1 MVSHQIVYI
10 YYLNFVISGNSSLLT
25 FIANKNPSK
34 NRMQPTPM
42 TSDFGTG
49 CNPPC
54 VGSAYIW
61 SMEIPLTDYSGRCL
75 HIYIYIYLYIYIH
88 VYKSKT
94 SFKYHVPTCLR
105 SLRSLRPW
113 GPLYFCRKSYTSFWI
128 PVLFVGKKSK
138 QRNVCRQDYGFT
150 ADDWPLMDHG
160 FKARFEEPAVKG
172 WHRFFPMV
180 NRFGLT
186 GKWFKTCLRKLF

>member
-1 MVSHQIVYI
+1 MGYDCLWCVFITYQCFFLACGSWKVSSWRPNNEIPTGLCIDLHWRSLFSHIWFAFSSEMVSHQIVYI

-75 HIYIYIYLYIYIH
+75 HIYIYIYIYIY
-88 VYKSKT
+88 
-94 SFKYHVPTCLR
+94 TC
-105 SLRSLRPW
+105 
-113 GPLYFCRKSYTSFWI
+113 I
-128 PVLFVGKKSK
+128 
-138 QRNVCRQDYGFT
+138 
-150 ADDWPLMDHG
+150 
-160 FKARFEEPAVKG
+160 
-172 WHRFFPMV
+172 
-180 NRFGLT
+180 
-186 GKWFKTCLRKLF
+186 